1 MVMME
6 VCEDEKEKSR
16 HDSAIQRLAEDL
28 RRPLNEI
35 DALYE
40 GALREMK
47 KTARVKDYLII
58 LASRQVK
65 DRLLGPSRAA

>member
-6 VCEDEKEKSR
+6 ICEDEKEKSL
-16 HDSAIQRLAEDL
+16 HDSAIQRLAEEL
-28 RRPLNEI
+28 RRPLKEI

-47 KTARVKDYLII
+47 RTARVKDYLII
-58 LASRQVK
+58 LASRHVK
-65 DRLLGPSRAA
+65 DHLQRPGRAA